1 MAAPSVTEKTYSL
14 GRNPD
19 NDIRIDKPQVSGHH
33 ATLTTVSDNLM
44 LLEDHD
50 STNGTFVN
58 GLRVQ
63 RALIDPADKILL
75 GNVPLNLS
83 KLFER
88 HRPAE
93 SVPKLPAQNN
103 DYTTAFTAL
112 REVHQGYLEARK
124 ALQRNDQLK
133 VIGRALLVFIPHI
146 GMPLG
151 ILMSGLLTNNEKVE
165 VLDREFQLKYACP
178 KCKRYLGNVFWE
190 TLATQKRCGC
200 GAVWVA
206 N

>member
-1 MAAPSVTEKTYSL
+1 MAVPSVTEKTYSL

-19 NDIRIDKPQVSGHH
+19 NDICIDKPQVSGHH

-44 LLEDHD
+44 LVEDNG

-58 GLRVQ
+58 GLRIH
-63 RALIDPADKILL
+63 RSLIDPADKILL

-83 KLFER
+83 KLFEQ
-88 HRPAE
+88 HRPAD
-93 SVPKLPAQNN
+93 SAPKPPAQNN
-103 DYTTAFTAL
+103 DYTAAFAHL
-112 REVHQGYLEARK
+112 RDVHQGYQEARK
-124 ALQRNDQLK
+124 AVQRYDQLK
-133 VIGRALLVFIPHI
+133 VVGRALLVFIPHI

-151 ILMSGLLTNNEKVE
+151 ILMSGLLTNNEKLE

-206 N
+206 D